1 LAKAAAAG
9 SAVVEK
15 LEEFV
20 MNSSMTITRCI
31 AAVGIAA
38 ALIATPLQ
46 VASAQAARTYEAD
59 PDWAQLPPGAAWQD
73 MSGVDI
79 DSKGNIYT
87 LQRTPSKVMVFD
99 SKGKFLRS
107 WGEGTF
113 TKAHALRVD
122 RQGNVWITD
131 RELHQVLKF
140 TRDGKLLM
148 ALGTK
153 GIAGDNES
161 KTAMNG
167 PADVVFAPNGDI
179 FVADGESSNA
189 RIVKYR
195 KDGTFLKMWGTKG
208 SEPGQLLTPHSI
220 VMDSKG
226 RLYVANRGNKRVEIY
241 DQNGTYLGQIN
252 NAATP
257 YGLAISP
264 DNILYVADGT
274 AGSEGLTVL
283 NTTNG
288 KILGHISGITG
299 AHMIAVDRKGAIYV
313 AEVRGRAV
321 EKFILCSRPQCGKK
335 TDATSGASS
344 K

>member
-1 LAKAAAAG
+1 MKSLLKISRCFATVGLAA
-9 SAVVEK
+9 
-15 LEEFV
+15 
-20 MNSSMTITRCI
+20 T
-31 AAVGIAA
+31 
-38 ALIATPLQ
+38 LIASTFQ
-46 VASAQAARTYEAD
+46 VAFAQAARTYENVVN
-59 PDWAQLPPGAAWQD
+59 WAQLPPGTAWQD

-79 DSKGNIYT
+79 DAKGNVYT

-99 SKGKFLRS
+99 SNGKFLRS
-107 WGEGTF
+107 WGKGAF

-122 RQGNVWITD
+122 RQGNIWITD

-148 ALGTK
+148 ALGTE
-153 GIAGDNES
+153 GVAGDNES
-161 KTAMNG
+161 IVALNG
-167 PADVVFAPNGDI
+167 PADVVFALNGDI
-179 FVADGESSNA
+179 FVADGESSNT

-208 SEPGQLLTPHSI
+208 AGPGQLQTPHSI
-220 VMDSKG
+220 VMDTRG

-241 DQNGTYLGQIN
+241 DQNGTFLGQITK
-252 NAATP
+252 AATP

-283 NTTNG
+283 NTRSG
-288 KILGHISGITG
+288 KILAHISGITG

-321 EKFILCSRPQCGKK
+321 EKFIPCSRPHCGAR
-335 TDATSGASS
+335 TTTTSGATFR
-344 K
+344 

>member
-1 LAKAAAAG
+1 MKSLLKISRRFAAAG
-9 SAVVEK
+9 
-15 LEEFV
+15 L
-20 MNSSMTITRCI
+20 
-31 AAVGIAA
+31 AASLM
-38 ALIATPLQ
+38 ALPLQ
-46 VASAQAARTYEAD
+46 VAFAQAKRTYEEVAN
-59 PDWAQLPPGAAWQD
+59 WAQLPLGAAWQD
-73 MSGVDI
+73 MSGVDV
-79 DSKGNIYT
+79 DSKGNVYT

-99 SKGKFLRS
+99 SKGRFLRS

-122 RQGNVWITD
+122 REGNIWITD

-153 GIAGDNES
+153 GVAGDNES
-161 KTAMNG
+161 IVSLNG

-179 FVADGESSNA
+179 FVADGESANT

-208 SEPGQLLTPHSI
+208 NGPGQLQTPHSI
-220 VMDSKG
+220 VMDTRG

-241 DQNGTYLGQIN
+241 DQNGTFFGQIT

-283 NTTNG
+283 NTRNG
-288 KILGHISGITG
+288 KILAHISGITG
-299 AHMIAVDRKGAIYV
+299 AHMIAVDRMGAIYV
-313 AEVRGRAV
+313 AEVRGKAV
-321 EKFILCSRPQCGKK
+321 EKFIPCKRSQCG
-335 TDATSGASS
+335 TRTIAAPGVTSR
-344 K
+344 